1 MRGADCVLL
10 VVAFFVVSSGELIR
24 AVVGDAFLRL
34 LDVDAVVR
42 IRSLAA
48 VVLLLAGLI
57 GWAMIETLETTA
69 PVKVIVE
76 EHTAQVLPLGAE
88 TMKDGMPL
96 RVAGQE
102 FFIASIGVDD
112 YDRSFGVAEVTLP
125 NGVYDGDVV
134 VEQTRP
140 IDFLMESR

>member
-1 MRGADCVLL
+1 MAEHEQTVFRQKTIDRISSPEQLSDYLCVTNPGIW
-10 VVAFFVVSSGELIR
+10 VI
-24 AVVGDAFLRL
+24 
-34 LDVDAVVR
+34 
-42 IRSLAA
+42 LAA
-48 VVLLLAGLI
+48 VVLLLAGLF
-57 GWAMIETLETTA
+57 GWAMIGTLETTA

>member
-1 MRGADCVLL
+1 MAEHEQTVFRQKTIDRISSPEQLSDYLCVTNPGIW
-10 VVAFFVVSSGELIR
+10 VI
-24 AVVGDAFLRL
+24 
-34 LDVDAVVR
+34 
-42 IRSLAA
+42 LAA

-69 PVKVIVE
+69 AVKVIVE

>member
-1 MRGADCVLL
+1 MAEHEQTVFRQKTIDRI
-10 VVAFFVVSSGELIR
+10 SSPEQLSDYLSVTNPGIW
-24 AVVGDAFLRL
+24 V
-34 LDVDAVVR
+34 
-42 IRSLAA
+42 ILAA
-48 VVLLLAGLI
+48 VVLLLAGLF
-57 GWAMIETLETTA
+57 GWAMIGTLETTA